1 MLNIIVAPY
10 SHNSN
15 AERIAKKVIKYLKNQ
30 QVEYSVYFSEYLEN
44 IDVNIRQLLS
54 FGENEFVIVG
64 DDAVINKVISCIKDL
79 GKAKIGIIPTSA
91 RDDFARYLEISS
103 NPIQAIKDILTKN
116 IARVDILVVNDMP
129 VLNNV
134 CVGASVDIYHHFS
147 QYKIKNFISER
158 IAMSKYGNKFAGIEL
173 GLTTKN
179 NTKNEVVFD
188 LVVAN
193 GGYAKGKPVSPL
205 SNLQDGQFNV
215 TYSTVSSR
223 NEKKKYIRLQQK
235 GEHVHDVETKQH
247 WMTTLKITN
256 PENKIKA
263 LIDGE
268 IYTLEKLEI
277 SIIEK
282 GLNIYKK

>member
-15 AERIAKKVIKYLKNQ
+15 AERIAKKVIKYLKSQ

-44 IDVNIRQLLS
+44 IDVNMRQLLS

-79 GKAKIGIIPTSA
+79 SKAKIGIIPTSA

-116 IARVDILVVNDMP
+116 IAKVDILVVNDMP

-179 NTKNEVVFD
+179 KTKNEVVFD

-193 GGYAKGKPVSPL
+193 GGFAKGKPVSPL